1 LLVFTFEAFLFY
13 REVSGDV
20 WCYLEGIIQKCK
32 IFLVNPSVI
41 YFFMSTLYFHQV
53 QTKIKK

>member
-32 IFLVNPSVI
+32 IFLVN
-41 YFFMSTLYFHQV
+41 LL
-53 QTKIKK
+53 